1 MRFLV
6 FGAGAMGSL
15 IGALLTQRHAV
26 TLVARPAHARAIRE
40 SGLRVRGKSELHVH
54 PNTVERIVELAGSVP
69 EVVLLTVK
77 SYDTAAAVGALEP
90 LWNTSTFLSLQNG
103 LGNVELLAE
112 RAARV
117 LGGVT
122 YHGVTYL
129 GPGEVKHAGTGDT
142 ILGPVKG
149 ATRGDAEA
157 IREAF
162 RESGLATTVAEDI
175 HTVLWTKAVVNAC
188 FNPITGLLRVRS
200 GALRGS
206 DHLMESCRWI
216 VEEAVAV
223 AKAGGVK
230 LDVEAMMERVRA
242 VSSAT
247 AENKSSMLQDLER
260 GGRTEI
266 DAINGWIARM
276 GRELGIPVPVNRT
289 LALLVKAAEE
299 LGASPFRV

>member
-1 MRFLV
+1 MRFLI

-26 TLVARPAHARAIRE
+26 TLVARPAHARAIRQ
-40 SGLRVRGKSELHVH
+40 SGLHVHGKSEMHVR
-54 PNTVERIVELAGSVP
+54 PQAVESVADVASDAP
-69 EVVLLTVK
+69 EVVVLTVK
-77 SYDTAAAVGALEP
+77 SYDTATAVAALESF
-90 LWNTSTFLSLQNG
+90 WHTSTFLSLQNG

-112 RAARV
+112 RAERV

-122 YHGVTYL
+122 YHGVTFA
-129 GPGEVKHAGTGDT
+129 GPGEVKHAGTGET

-149 ATRGDAEA
+149 TTLGDAEA
-157 IREAF
+157 IRQAF
-162 RESGLATTVAEDI
+162 CESGVEATVAEDI
-175 HTVLWTKAVVNAC
+175 HRVLWTKAVVNAC
-188 FNPITGLLRVRS
+188 FNPITGLLRLRS
-200 GALRGS
+200 GALHRS
-206 DHLMESCRWI
+206 EHLMESCRWI

-223 AKAGGVK
+223 ARAGGVE
-230 LDVEAMMERVRA
+230 LDFEGLMERIRA